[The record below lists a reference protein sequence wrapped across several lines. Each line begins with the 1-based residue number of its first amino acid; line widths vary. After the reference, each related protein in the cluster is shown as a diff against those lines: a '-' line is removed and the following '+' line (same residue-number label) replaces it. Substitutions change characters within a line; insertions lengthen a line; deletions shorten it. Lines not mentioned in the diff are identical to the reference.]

1 MFEEAKAVPVPSDA
15 HAVPTEIDIK
25 EVRARCADLLRRA
38 ILTMAAT
45 PDPERRFLAGYKS
58 GMPEPNMSPSDR
70 QAAFGLDAVIE
81 AAKEAREVQ
90 ALRASRFKPT
100 MQDVDRC
107 LDVLAWLTWLGY
119 RNDGGKEVQDHHRM
133 GPRRADVEAGA
144 ALRPIRRHG
153 AAMARRRGGRD
164 RAEVPGRDRGDDV
177 AGGKGSVAFRHP

>member
-107 LDVLAWLTWLGY
+107 LDVLEWLRWLGY
-119 RNDGGKEVQDHHRM
+119 RNDGRKEVRIITAWAHGVPMWKLAQRYGRSDDTVRRWLDGAVAAIALKFRGEIERM
-133 GPRRADVEAGA
+133 
-144 ALRPIRRHG
+144 
-153 AAMARRRGGRD
+153 M
-164 RAEVPGRDRGDDV
+164 
-177 AGGKGSVAFRHP
+177 